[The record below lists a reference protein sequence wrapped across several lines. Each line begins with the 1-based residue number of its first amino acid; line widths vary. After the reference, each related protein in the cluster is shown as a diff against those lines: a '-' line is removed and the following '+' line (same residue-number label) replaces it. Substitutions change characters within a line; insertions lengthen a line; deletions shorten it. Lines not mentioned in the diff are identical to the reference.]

1 MEKKSNFFGFERP
14 IENFFAYHC
23 FGDKATEIL
32 RSIDQPY
39 KDITHWSMDDLRFM
53 RSMRSEH
60 CTAIFVFTDDAEV
73 YASEIDAFIKQ
84 YEDVVTNFF
93 ILDLH
98 ASSQYKIFK
107 EKWEFYNI
115 LATRYFTLQDNIL
128 HFLLFFK
135 HFIETMGRISMDY
148 PHDFRSFMRTATFIA
163 AGKAGAMK
171 KAVDAIPHKNIRAL
185 MLGLEFQDY
194 ELDNANVK
202 EDIDALASFF
212 DQLPDSVL
220 VYWQISNNIGNP
232 HVEYIAGFDTEPV
245 CGATHS

>member
-1 MEKKSNFFGFERP
+1 MEKSPEYFGFTP
-14 IENFFAYHC
+14 IESFYAYHC

-32 RSIDQPY
+32 SSIDQPY
-39 KDITHWSMDDLRFM
+39 KDITHWSMDDLR
-53 RSMRSEH
+53 SMRSKH
-60 CTAIFVFTDDAEV
+60 CAAIFVFTDDAEV

-84 YEDVVTNFF
+84 YEDVDTNFF

-107 EKWEFYNI
+107 EKWKFYNI
-115 LATRYFTLQDNIL
+115 LATRYCTLQDNIL
-128 HFLLFFK
+128 HYLLFFK
-135 HFIETMGRISMDY
+135 HFIETMGRISMDF
-148 PHDFRSFMRTATFIA
+148 HDFRNFMPTATFIA

-185 MLGLEFQDY
+185 MLGLELQDY
-194 ELDNANVK
+194 EADNANVK
-202 EDIDALASFF
+202 EDMDALASFF

-220 VYWQISNNIGNP
+220 VYWQISSNIGNP
-232 HVEYIAGFDTEPV
+232 HVEYIAGCDTEPV

>member
-1 MEKKSNFFGFERP
+1 MEKLHYPLGFEP
-14 IENFFAYHC
+14 IESFFAYHC

-32 RSIDQPY
+32 SSIDQPY
-39 KDITHWSMDDLRFM
+39 KDITHWSMDDLR
-53 RSMRSEH
+53 SMRSKH
-60 CTAIFVFTDDAEV
+60 CAAIFVFTDDAEV

-84 YEDVVTNFF
+84 YDDVDTNFF

-107 EKWEFYNI
+107 EKWKFYNI
-115 LATRYFTLQDNIL
+115 LATRYCTLQDNIL
-128 HFLLFFK
+128 HYLLFFK
-135 HFIETMGRISMDY
+135 HFIETMGRISMDF
-148 PHDFRSFMRTATFIA
+148 HDFRSFMRTATFIA

-185 MLGLEFQDY
+185 MLGLELQDY
-194 ELDNANVK
+194 EANNANVK
-202 EDIDALASFF
+202 EDMDALASFF

-220 VYWQISNNIGNP
+220 VYWQISSNIGNP

-245 CGATHS
+245 CGTTHS

>member
-1 MEKKSNFFGFERP
+1 MEKSPEYFGFTP
-14 IENFFAYHC
+14 IESFFAYHC

-32 RSIDQPY
+32 SSIDQPY
-39 KDITHWSMDDLRFM
+39 KDITHWSMDDLR
-53 RSMRSEH
+53 SMRSKH
-60 CTAIFVFTDDAEV
+60 CAAIFVFTDDAEV

-84 YEDVVTNFF
+84 YEDVDTNFF

-107 EKWEFYNI
+107 EKWKFYNI
-115 LATRYFTLQDNIL
+115 LATRYCTLQDNIL
-128 HFLLFFK
+128 HYLLFFK
-135 HFIETMGRISMDY
+135 HFIETMGRISMDF
-148 PHDFRSFMRTATFIA
+148 HDFRSFMRTATFIA

-185 MLGLEFQDY
+185 MLGLELQDY
-194 ELDNANVK
+194 EANNANVK
-202 EDIDALASFF
+202 EDMDALASFF

-220 VYWQISNNIGNP
+220 VYWQISSNIGNP

>member
-1 MEKKSNFFGFERP
+1 MEKSPEYFGFTP
-14 IENFFAYHC
+14 IESFFAYHC

-32 RSIDQPY
+32 SSIDQPY
-39 KDITHWSMDDLRFM
+39 KDITHWSMDDLR
-53 RSMRSEH
+53 SMRSKH
-60 CTAIFVFTDDAEV
+60 CAAIFVFTDDAEV

-115 LATRYFTLQDNIL
+115 LATRYCTLQDTIL
-128 HFLLFFK
+128 HYLLFFK
-135 HFIETMGRISMDY
+135 HFIETMGRISMDF
-148 PHDFRSFMRTATFIA
+148 HDFRSFMRTATFIA
-163 AGKAGAMK
+163 AGKVGAMK
-171 KAVDAIPHKNIRAL
+171 KVADAIPHKNIRAL
-185 MLGLEFQDY
+185 MLGLELQDY
-194 ELDNANVK
+194 EADNANVK
-202 EDIDALASFF
+202 EDIDAVASFF

-220 VYWQISNNIGNP
+220 VYWQISSNIGNP

>member
-1 MEKKSNFFGFERP
+1 MEKLHYPLGFEP
-14 IENFFAYHC
+14 IESFFAYHC

-32 RSIDQPY
+32 SSIDQPY
-39 KDITHWSMDDLRFM
+39 KDITHWSMDDLR
-53 RSMRSEH
+53 SMRSKH
-60 CTAIFVFTDDAEV
+60 CAAIFVFTDDAEV

-84 YEDVVTNFF
+84 YEDVDTNFF

-107 EKWEFYNI
+107 EKWKFYNI
-115 LATRYFTLQDNIL
+115 LATRYCTLQDNIL
-128 HFLLFFK
+128 HYLLFFK
-135 HFIETMGRISMDY
+135 HFIETMCRISMDF
-148 PHDFRSFMRTATFIA
+148 HDFRSFMRTATFIA

-185 MLGLEFQDY
+185 MLGLELQDY
-194 ELDNANVK
+194 EADNANVK
-202 EDIDALASFF
+202 EDMDALASFF

-220 VYWQISNNIGNP
+220 VYWQISSNIGNP

>member
-1 MEKKSNFFGFERP
+1 MEKSPEYFGFTP
-14 IENFFAYHC
+14 IESFFAYHC

-32 RSIDQPY
+32 SSIDQPY
-39 KDITHWSMDDLRFM
+39 KDITHWSMDDLR
-53 RSMRSEH
+53 SMRSKH
-60 CTAIFVFTDDAEV
+60 CAAIFVFTDDAEV
-73 YASEIDAFIKQ
+73 YASDIDAFIKQ
-84 YEDVVTNFF
+84 YEDVDTNFF

-107 EKWEFYNI
+107 EKWKFYNI
-115 LATRYFTLQDNIL
+115 LATRYCTLQDNIL
-128 HFLLFFK
+128 HYLLFFK
-135 HFIETMGRISMDY
+135 HFIETMGRISMDF
-148 PHDFRSFMRTATFIA
+148 HDFRNFMRTATFIA

-185 MLGLEFQDY
+185 MLGLELQDY
-194 ELDNANVK
+194 EADNANVK
-202 EDIDALASFF
+202 EDMDALASFF

-220 VYWQISNNIGNP
+220 VYWQISSNIGNP

>member
-1 MEKKSNFFGFERP
+1 MEKSPEYFGFTP
-14 IENFFAYHC
+14 IESFFAYHC

-32 RSIDQPY
+32 SSIDQPY
-39 KDITHWSMDDLRFM
+39 KDITHWSMDDLR
-53 RSMRSEH
+53 SMRSKH
-60 CTAIFVFTDDAEV
+60 CAAIFVFTDDAEV

-84 YEDVVTNFF
+84 YEDVDTNFF

-107 EKWEFYNI
+107 EKCKFYNI
-115 LATRYFTLQDNIL
+115 LATRYCTLQDNIL
-128 HFLLFFK
+128 HYLLFFK
-135 HFIETMGRISMDY
+135 HFIETMGRISMDF
-148 PHDFRSFMRTATFIA
+148 HDFRNFMRTATFIA

-185 MLGLEFQDY
+185 MLGLELQDY
-194 ELDNANVK
+194 EADNANVK
-202 EDIDALASFF
+202 EDMDALASFF

-220 VYWQISNNIGNP
+220 VYWQISSNIGNP

>member
-1 MEKKSNFFGFERP
+1 MEKSPEYFGFTP
-14 IENFFAYHC
+14 IESFFAYHC

-32 RSIDQPY
+32 SSIDQPY
-39 KDITHWSMDDLRFM
+39 KDITHWSMDDLR
-53 RSMRSEH
+53 SKH
-60 CTAIFVFTDDAEV
+60 CAAIFVFTDDAEV

-84 YEDVVTNFF
+84 YEDVDTNFF

-107 EKWEFYNI
+107 EKWKFYNI
-115 LATRYFTLQDNIL
+115 LATRYCTLQDNIL
-128 HFLLFFK
+128 HYLLFFK
-135 HFIETMGRISMDY
+135 HFIETMGRISMDF
-148 PHDFRSFMRTATFIA
+148 HDFRSFMRTATFIA

-185 MLGLEFQDY
+185 MLGLELQDY
-194 ELDNANVK
+194 EANNANVK
-202 EDIDALASFF
+202 EDMDALASFF

-220 VYWQISNNIGNP
+220 VYWQISSNIGNP